1 MAGATHTPGVV
12 WMYEMT
18 MHALSG
24 EKLVARLQRSRNESV
39 VAITDHG
46 GAAVSVIRVADLAG
60 LGRFL
65 ELPLP
70 RTPSDPMAPRR
81 PPTVELGPIE
91 VARLKDLPE
100 ASRRW
105 ERTSQAPPLRP

>member
-1 MAGATHTPGVV
+1 
-12 WMYEMT
+12 MYELT

-39 VAITDHG
+39 VAITDPG
-46 GAAVSVIRVADLAG
+46 GTAVSVIRVADLAG

-65 ELPLP
+65 ELPLQ
-70 RTPSDPMAPRR
+70 RSPSSPTGRR
-81 PPTVELGPIE
+81 PPPLVELGPIE

-105 ERTSQAPPLRP
+105 ERMSQGPTLRT